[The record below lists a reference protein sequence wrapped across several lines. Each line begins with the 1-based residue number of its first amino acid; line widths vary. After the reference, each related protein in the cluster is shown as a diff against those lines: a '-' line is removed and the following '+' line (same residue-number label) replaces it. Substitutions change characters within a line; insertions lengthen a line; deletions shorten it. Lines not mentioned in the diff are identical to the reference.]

1 MTSTTPLLTTKEV
14 ATLESLPLDAG
25 GELRQV
31 KVGYETYG
39 RMNAARDN
47 VVLICHFFSGTS
59 HAAGKYHPDDT
70 QSGWW
75 DAVIGPSKAIDTD
88 RWFVVAMDVLGCI
101 RTDAPHGVTTSPASL
116 NPATGRPYG
125 PELPPLTIAD
135 SVRAQRMVLDQLGV
149 GRLAA
154 VAGPSLG
161 GMQALEWAIGR
172 PDEVDRAIVAVSLA
186 EFQAR
191 EMGLY
196 RAMQDAIMLDPAFMG
211 GYYDPQHPPVLGL
224 GLAAKLMAILGS
236 GREAMRAVPGRSW
249 ADSKRDPRRDAEAA
263 WGVETWLD
271 QAADAK
277 VQTCDAN
284 AWLAML
290 RTNMRWD
297 LAADHGSLEAAM
309 ARIQARVLLLPGS
322 GDELVHGPSYHDP
335 MAAALASAGV
345 EHAVCPLPPYN
356 GHLAAIQDIATAADA
371 IRTCLERPLLVT
383 R

>member
-1 MTSTTPLLTTKEV
+1 MPSTPLLTAKQV
-14 ATLESLPLDAG
+14 ATIDALPLDSG
-25 GELRQV
+25 RVLHQV
-31 KVGYETYG
+31 QVGYETYG
-39 RMNAARDN
+39 RMNAGRDN
-47 VVLICHFFSGTS
+47 VVLICHYFSGTS
-59 HAAGKYHPDDT
+59 HAAGRYHPDDA
-70 QSGWW
+70 QAGWW
-75 DAVIGPSKAIDTD
+75 DAVIGPGKAIDTD

-101 RTDAPHGVTTSPASL
+101 RTDAPHGITTSPASI

-161 GMQALEWAIGR
+161 GMQALEWAVNR

-196 RAMQDAIMLDPAFMG
+196 RVMQDALMLDPAFRG
-211 GYYDPQHPPVLGL
+211 GHYDPEHPPVQGL
-224 GLAAKLMAILGS
+224 AIAAKLMAVLGS
-236 GREAMRAVPGRSW
+236 GRDAMRAAPGRAW
-249 ADSKRDPRRDAEAA
+249 ADPGRDPRRYPGAQWA
-263 WGVETWLD
+263 VETWLD
-271 QAADAK
+271 AAADAK
-277 VQTCDAN
+277 VATCDAN

-290 RTNMRWD
+290 RTNMSWD
-297 LAADHGSLEAAM
+297 LAADHGSLEKAM
-309 ARIQARVLLLPGS
+309 ARLKARVLLVPGA

-335 MAAALASAGV
+335 LERALVQVGADY
-345 EHAVCPLPPYN
+345 EVCALPAEN
-356 GHLAAIQDIATAADA
+356 GHLAAIQDIAFAADA
-371 IRTCLERPLLVT
+371 IRTCLERPLLVA

>member
-1 MTSTTPLLTTKEV
+1 MPTTPLLTTKQTT
-14 ATLESLPLDAG
+14 TLESLPLDCG
-25 GELRQV
+25 VVLRDV
-31 KVGYETYG
+31 TIGYETYG
-39 RMNAARDN
+39 RLNATADN
-47 VVLICHFFSGTS
+47 AVLICHYFSGTS
-59 HAAGKYHPDDT
+59 HAAGRYHPDEA
-70 QSGWW
+70 QAGWW

-88 RWFVVAMDVLGCI
+88 HWFVVSMDVLGCI

-125 PELPPLTIAD
+125 PDLPPLTIAD
-135 SVRAQRMVLDQLGV
+135 SVRAQRLVLDQLGV

-196 RAMQDAIMLDPAFMG
+196 RVMQDAIMLDPAFCG
-211 GYYDPQHPPVLGL
+211 GAYDPQHPPIHGL
-224 GLAAKLMAILGS
+224 GLAAKLMALLGS
-236 GREAMRAVPGRSW
+236 GRDSMRAVPGRVW
-249 ADSKRDPRRDAEAA
+249 ADATRDPRREAGA
-263 WGVETWLD
+263 SWAVETWLD
-271 QAADAK
+271 AAADAK
-277 VQTCDAN
+277 VATCDAN

-290 RTNMRWD
+290 RTNMSWD
-297 LAADHGSLEAAM
+297 LKATYGSLEAAT
-309 ARIQARVLLLPGS
+309 ARLKARVLLIPGS

-335 MAAALASAGV
+335 MVQALSKAG
-345 EHAVCPLPPYN
+345 ADYDVCPLPSFN
-356 GHLAAIQDIATAADA
+356 GHLAAIQDIAHAADA
-371 IRTCLERPLLVT
+371 IRTCLEKPLLVA

>member
-1 MTSTTPLLTTKEV
+1 MTSDTPLLTTKQV
-14 ATLESLPLDAG
+14 ATLESLPLDCDRI
-25 GELRQV
+25 LLDV

-39 RMNAARDN
+39 QLNAARDN

-59 HAAGKYHPDDT
+59 HAAGKYHPDDA
-70 QSGWW
+70 QPGWW
-75 DAVIGPSKAIDTD
+75 DAVIGPGKAIDTD

-116 NPATGRPYG
+116 HPATGRPYG
-125 PELPPLTIAD
+125 PDLPPLTIAD

-161 GMQALEWAIGR
+161 GMQALEWAVSR
-172 PDEVDRAIVAVSLA
+172 PNEVDRAIVVVSLA

-196 RAMQDAIMLDPAFMG
+196 RVMQDAIALDPAFQG
-211 GYYDPQHPPVLGL
+211 GHYDPQHPPVQGL

-236 GREAMRAVPGRSW
+236 GRDLLRTIPGRVW
-249 ADSKRDPRRDAEAA
+249 ADSERDPRRDMGAA
-263 WGVETWLD
+263 WAVETWLD
-271 QAADAK
+271 AAAAAK
-277 VQTCDAN
+277 TATCDAN

-290 RTNMRWD
+290 RTNMSWD
-297 LAADHGSLEAAM
+297 LAAAYGSLEAAM
-309 ARIQARVLLLPGS
+309 ARLKARVLLLPGS

-335 MAAALASAGV
+335 IVRALAQVGADY
-345 EHAVCPLPPYN
+345 EVCPLPALN
-356 GHLAAIQDIATAADA
+356 GHLAGLQDIALASDA
-371 IRTCLERPLLVT
+371 IRTCLERPILVA

>member
-1 MTSTTPLLTTKEV
+1 MKSVTPLLTTKQI
-14 ATLESLPLDAG
+14 ATLESLPLDGG

-31 KVGYETYG
+31 QVGYETYG
-39 RMNAARDN
+39 RLNAAADN

-59 HAAGKYHPDDT
+59 HAAGRYHPDES

-75 DAVIGPSKAIDTD
+75 DAIIGPSKAIDTD
-88 RWFVVAMDVLGCI
+88 KWFVVSMDVLGCV
-101 RTDAPHGVTTSPASL
+101 RKDAPHGVTTGPASL

-161 GMQALEWAIGR
+161 GMQALEWAVGR

-196 RAMQDAIMLDPAFMG
+196 RVMQDAIMLDPAFRG
-211 GYYDPQHPPVLGL
+211 GHYDPQHPPVHGL
-224 GLAAKLMAILGS
+224 GIAAKLMALLGS
-236 GREAMRAVPGRSW
+236 GRDALREVPGRAW
-249 ADSKRDPRRDAEAA
+249 ADSEHDPRRAA
-263 WGVETWLD
+263 GASWAVESWLD
-271 QAADAK
+271 AAADAK
-277 VQTCDAN
+277 VATCDAN

-290 RTNMRWD
+290 RTNMSWD
-297 LAADHGSLEAAM
+297 LGAAHGSLEGAL

-322 GDELVHGPSYHDP
+322 GDELVHGPSYHDT
-335 MAAALASAGV
+335 MVRALASAGADY
-345 EHAVCPLPPYN
+345 ELCPLPPFN
-356 GHLAAIQDIATAADA
+356 GHLAAIQDIAHAADA